1 MIQFDELIDLETSNE
16 VVEYIKHSVD
26 ADLSKGIPE
35 KDAYRVVGT
44 DYNNLYCIQ
53 HFSCNNAD
61 VRFLYFRD
69 CNEDNLNCLVRYDCV
84 LGKLVRLTDYVYF
97 DWIVTEDVTGA
108 VILRKD
114 KETSLS
120 DIVIGDTLI
129 ENVYSCSIRKLAES
143 GYVLVVYNADHT
155 VQRVYGINLAQIE
168 LEDYVVELHNLREYV
183 DWSCYATQD
192 ASINAIIDR
201 AEVELW
207 LKNESILSEV

>member
-1 MIQFDELIDLETSNE
+1 MIQFDDLIDFETSSE
-16 VVEYIKHSVD
+16 VVDYINHSVD
-26 ADLSKGIPE
+26 VDLSKGIPE

-69 CNEDNLNCLVRYDCV
+69 CNEDNLNCLIRYDCV

-120 DIVIGDTLI
+120 DIVIGDILI
-129 ENVYSCSIRKLAES
+129 ENVYSCSVRKLAES
-143 GYVLVVYNADHT
+143 GYVFVAYAEDRS
-155 VQRVYGINLAQIE
+155 VQKVYGVNLAQIE
-168 LEDYVVELHNLREYV
+168 LEDYVVELHDLNDYIA
-183 DWSCYATQD
+183 WSCYATQG
-192 ASINAIIDR
+192 ASIDAIIDR
-201 AEVELW
+201 TEVELW

>member
-1 MIQFDELIDLETSNE
+1 MIHFDEMIDLETSSE
-16 VVEYIKHSVD
+16 VVDYIKRSVD

-53 HFSCNNAD
+53 HFSCNNGN
-61 VRFLYFRD
+61 VCFLYFRD
-69 CNEDNLNCLVRYDCV
+69 CNESGLNCLIRYDCV
-84 LGKLVRLTDYVYF
+84 LGKLIRLTDYVYF

-129 ENVYSCSIRKLAES
+129 ENVYSCSVRKIAKS
-143 GYVLVVYNADHT
+143 GYVLVVYNADRT
-155 VQRVYGINLAQIE
+155 VQRVYGINLIQAKVTE
-168 LEDYVVELHNLREYV
+168 LNDLNDYIV
-183 DWSCYATQD
+183 WSCNVVQD
-192 ASINAIIDR
+192 VDAIIDR
-201 AEVELW
+201 TEVELW

>member
-1 MIQFDELIDLETSNE
+1 MIQFYELVDLETSSE
-16 VVEYIKHSVD
+16 IVEYVKHCVD
-26 ADLSKGIPE
+26 TDLSKGIPE

-53 HFSCNNAD
+53 HFSCNND
-61 VRFLYFRD
+61 NVCYLYFRN
-69 CNEDNLNCLVRYDCV
+69 CNESGLNCLIRYDCV

-129 ENVYSCSIRKLAES
+129 ENVYSCSVRKLAES

-155 VQRVYGINLAQIE
+155 VQRVYGINLIQAKVTE
-168 LEDYVVELHNLREYV
+168 LNDLNDYIV
-183 DWSCYATQD
+183 WSCNVAQGVD
-192 ASINAIIDR
+192 AIIDR
-201 AEVELW
+201 TEVELW